1 MDIVGIIPSGGMA
14 TRIQP
19 LPGSKEL
26 FPIGK
31 LELSDGTFRPK
42 VVSHYLLE
50 KYQLGGATKTFFI
63 LKNGKWDIPAYFQD
77 GHLVKMDLGYLII
90 NKPYGVP
97 YTIDQAYPFIK
108 DNIVFLGFPDIIF
121 NRKEVFKILKSK
133 LISKKVDI
141 ALGLFP
147 VESQK
152 QASKC
157 DMVDW
162 DDQTGKIHEIVIKPE
177 STALQ
182 HCWLIAVWTPEFTQ
196 FMHEYLPEEEKQRLS
211 SKNPKEIFLG
221 HVIQKAMKANLKVSG
236 YLFENESYLDI
247 GTPDDLF
254 KAQTRFGN

>member
-1 MDIVGIIPSGGMA
+1 MEIVGIIPSGGMA

-31 LELSDGTFRPK
+31 FELNDGTLRPK

-50 KYQLGGATKTFFI
+50 KYQVGGATKTFFI
-63 LKNGKWDIPAYFQD
+63 LKNGKWDIPAYFQN
-77 GHLVKMDLGYLII
+77 GHLVDMDIGYFII

-108 DNIVFLGFPDIIF
+108 NDIVFLGFPDIIF
-121 NRKEVFKILKSK
+121 NRKDVFKELNSN
-133 LISKKVDI
+133 LVANDMDI

-147 VESQK
+147 VENEQ

-157 DMVDW
+157 DMVNW
-162 DDQTGKIHEIVIKPE
+162 DEQTGEIHEIVIKPD
-177 STALQ
+177 STELTN
-182 HCWLIAVWTPEFTQ
+182 CWLIAVWTPKFTQ
-196 FMHEYLPEEEKQRLS
+196 FMHDYLPEEERQRLS
-211 SKNPKEIFLG
+211 LENPKELFLG
-221 HVIQKAMKANLKVSG
+221 HIIQKAMRANLKVCG
-236 YLFENESYLDI
+236 YLFENEKYLDI

-254 KAQTRFGN
+254 KAQTRFGG